1 MINPPHYTSYD
12 DPEGYTST
20 AELAAR
26 TRKERPG
33 PDPKGTVGA
42 LWVIP
47 LALGIPIGLIV
58 MAVGGSGGAIGILVG
73 ALVLAFLFAA
83 INTPYKGSH
92 RTAATHSHAAKRL
105 TSVKHNPRPWGAL

>member
-20 AELAAR
+20 AQMAAR
-26 TRKERPG
+26 ARKSRPG
-33 PDPKGTVGA
+33 PDPKSTVGA

-47 LALGIPIGLIV
+47 IVLGVPIGLIFL
-58 MAVGGSGGAIGILVG
+58 AVGGSSGAIGVLV
-73 ALVLAFLFAA
+73 AAVVLAFLFAA

-92 RTAATHSHAAKRL
+92 RTASTHSHAVKRL
-105 TSVKHNPRPWGAL
+105 TSVTHKPRPFGAL